1 MKEKINLQAF
11 PNKPG
16 VYLMKDKGGRIIYIG
31 KAGSLKGRVRSY
43 FTKRED
49 LSPRIRL
56 LINKVADIEYLVTDS
71 QIEALVLEN
80 NLIKKHHPYFNVR
93 LRDDKTY
100 PYIKITTFEDYP
112 RLQIV
117 RRMQADKAAYFGPYT
132 NVSSMR
138 ETLSLI
144 SQTFPL
150 RTCNKKINGKERRA
164 CLNYQIKR
172 CLAPCVGGVSKDD
185 YLQLVKNVCSF
196 LAGKQEKVVKDLQAQ
211 MERASHNLEFEKAA
225 QIRDKIQTIE
235 KVIEKQKMV
244 LPKVKDEDII
254 GISHNENSA
263 CLEVFFVRQGK
274 LLGEEHFIMEH
285 KKALKREILTTFVK
299 QFYLRAARIPPR
311 IVIPF
316 EIEER
321 ESIEDWLSE
330 KRGGKVFFKIPRQ
343 GEEKGLINLANKNA
357 NLHLTESLSQDKEE
371 RKKEVLDELQNLLN
385 LKSSPLRIEAFD
397 ISNLGGK
404 EAVGSLVVFLEG
416 KPNKGDYRRFKI
428 KTVEKADDYAMLG
441 EVLSR
446 RFQSPPFKPSS
457 LMPDLLLIDGGK
469 GQLNSCLLVLKR
481 LGLSKIPA
489 IGLAKKEEHIFIR
502 DKDGSLSRLVLAKDS
517 KVLHLLQNVRD
528 EAHRFALSYHKKLRK
543 KKLEESRLDK
553 ILGIGKRRRQRLLS
567 HFGSLER
574 IKEASLEDLQKVAG
588 ISKELAKKIKSKLEV
603 KE

>member
-1 MKEKINLQAF
+1 MKEKIDLQAF

-31 KAGSLKGRVRSY
+31 KAGDLKGRVRSY

-117 RRMQADKAAYFGPYT
+117 RRMQTDEAAYFGPYT

-144 SQTFPL
+144 LQIFPL
-150 RTCNKKINGKERRA
+150 RTCNKKIDGKERRA

-172 CLAPCVGGVSKDD
+172 CLAPCVGGVSKDN

-196 LAGKQEKVVKDLQAQ
+196 LAGKQERVVKDLQAQ

-225 QIRDKIQTIE
+225 QIRDKIQTVE

-244 LPKVKDEDII
+244 LPKIKDEDII

-263 CLEVFFVRQGK
+263 CLEIFFVRYGK

-285 KKALKREILTTFVK
+285 KKALEKEILTTFVK
-299 QFYLRAARIPPR
+299 QFYLRAARIPPQ
-311 IVIPF
+311 IVIPL

-321 ESIEDWLSE
+321 ESIENWLSE
-330 KRGGKVFFKIPRQ
+330 KRGEKVFFKIPRR

-357 NLHLTESLSQDKEE
+357 NLHLTESLSQDKE
-371 RKKEVLDELQNLLN
+371 KGGKEVLDELQNLLN
-385 LKSSPLRIEAFD
+385 LTSPPLRIEAFD

-416 KPNKGDYRRFKI
+416 KPNKSDYRRFKI

-457 LMPDLLLIDGGK
+457 LMPDLLLIDGGR
-469 GQLNSCLLVLKR
+469 GQLNSCLSVLKK

-489 IGLAKKEEHIFIR
+489 IGLAKKEEHIFIK

-517 KVLHLLQNVRD
+517 KALHLLQKVRD

-553 ILGIGKRRRQRLLS
+553 VPGIGERRRQKLLA
-567 HFGSLER
+567 HFGSLGR
-574 IKEASLEDLQKVAG
+574 IKEASLEDLQRVGG
-588 ISKELAKKIKSKLEV
+588 ISKELAMKVRSKIN
-603 KE
+603 

>member
-428 KTVEKADDYAMLG
+428 KTVEGANDYAMLG

>member
-1 MKEKINLQAF
+1 MKEKINLRAF

-16 VYLMKDKGGRIIYIG
+16 VYLMKDKGERIIYIG
-31 KAGSLKGRVRSY
+31 KAGALKGRVRSY

-117 RRMQADKAAYFGPYT
+117 RRMQTDEAAYFGPYT

-144 SQTFPL
+144 LQIFPL
-150 RTCNKKINGKERRA
+150 RTCNKKIDGKERRA

-172 CLAPCVGGVSKDD
+172 CLAPCVGGVSKDN

-196 LAGKQEKVVKDLQAQ
+196 LAGKQERVVKDLQAQ

-225 QIRDKIQTIE
+225 QIRDKIQTVE

-244 LPKVKDEDII
+244 LPKIKDEDII

-263 CLEVFFVRQGK
+263 CLEIFFVRYGK

-285 KKALKREILTTFVK
+285 KKALEKEILTTFVK
-299 QFYLRAARIPPR
+299 QFYLRAASIPPR

-330 KRGGKVFFKIPRQ
+330 KRGGKVFFKIPRR

-357 NLHLTESLSQDKEE
+357 NLHLTESLSQDKE
-371 RKKEVLDELQNLLN
+371 KGGKEVLDELQNLLN
-385 LKSSPLRIEAFD
+385 LTSFPLRIEAFD

-416 KPNKGDYRRFKI
+416 KPNKSDYRRFKI

-457 LMPDLLLIDGGK
+457 LMPDLLLIDGGR
-469 GQLNSCLLVLKR
+469 GQLNSCLSVLKK

-489 IGLAKKEEHIFIR
+489 IGLAKKEEHIFIKN
-502 DKDGSLSRLVLAKDS
+502 KDGSLSRLVLAKDS

-553 ILGIGKRRRQRLLS
+553 VPGIGERRRQKLLA
-567 HFGSLER
+567 HFGSLGR
-574 IKEASLEDLQKVAG
+574 IKETSLEDLQRVGG
-588 ISKELAKKIKSKLEV
+588 ISKELAMKVRSEIN
-603 KE
+603 

>member
-56 LINKVADIEYLVTDS
+56 LIKKVADIEYLVTDS

-117 RRMQADKAAYFGPYT
+117 RSMQADKAAYFGPYT

-428 KTVEKADDYAMLG
+428 KTVEGANDYAMLG

-588 ISKELAKKIKSKLEV
+588 ISKELAKKIRSELGS
-603 KE
+603 

>member
-1 MKEKINLQAF
+1 
-11 PNKPG
+11 
-16 VYLMKDKGGRIIYIG
+16 
-31 KAGSLKGRVRSY
+31 
-43 FTKRED
+43 
-49 LSPRIRL
+49 
-56 LINKVADIEYLVTDS
+56 
-71 QIEALVLEN
+71 
-80 NLIKKHHPYFNVR
+80 
-93 LRDDKTY
+93 
-100 PYIKITTFEDYP
+100 
-112 RLQIV
+112 
-117 RRMQADKAAYFGPYT
+117 
-132 NVSSMR
+132 
-138 ETLSLI
+138 
-144 SQTFPL
+144 
-150 RTCNKKINGKERRA
+150 
-164 CLNYQIKR
+164 
-172 CLAPCVGGVSKDD
+172 
-185 YLQLVKNVCSF
+185 
-196 LAGKQEKVVKDLQAQ
+196 
-211 MERASHNLEFEKAA
+211 
-225 QIRDKIQTIE
+225 
-235 KVIEKQKMV
+235 
-244 LPKVKDEDII
+244 
-254 GISHNENSA
+254 
-263 CLEVFFVRQGK
+263 
-274 LLGEEHFIMEH
+274 MEH

-416 KPNKGDYRRFKI
+416 KPNKGDYRRFKK
-428 KTVEKADDYAMLG
+428 KTVEGANDYAMLG